1 MASSVSQERLV
12 ERKPQVPVG
21 RLVSQSV
28 SSGRNISKE
37 VKAMP
42 HDISSPF
49 SENSTVSRRALGIL

>member
-1 MASSVSQERLV
+1 MAPSGSQERLL
-12 ERKPQVPVG
+12 ERKPQIPVG
-21 RLVSQSV
+21 RLV

>member
-1 MASSVSQERLV
+1 MAPSVSEERLL

-21 RLVSQSV
+21 RSVGRSV

-37 VKAMP
+37 VKAVP

-49 SENSTVSRRALGIL
+49 SGNSTVSQRALGIL